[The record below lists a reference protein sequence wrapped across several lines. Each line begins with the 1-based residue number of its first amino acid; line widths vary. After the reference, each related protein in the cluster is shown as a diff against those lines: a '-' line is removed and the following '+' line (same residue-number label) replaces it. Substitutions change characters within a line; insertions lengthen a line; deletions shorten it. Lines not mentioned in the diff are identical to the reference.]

1 MISLPIS
8 VLSTK
13 IENFIPIATIKEH
26 QQFCKNFLNS
36 YHSFKKKKTGD
47 KEKNKFQFEEEFFQT
62 QKKQNQEEIM
72 KWFSNLTEEERIKI
86 CTIKNKWLI
95 NLLLQL
101 YLITTTFDVVNFKP
115 IYEMENLF
123 KDQKNFSHEED
134 DSYNNNNI

>member
-13 IENFIPIATIKEH
+13 IESFISLSTIKEH

-36 YHSFKKKKTGD
+36 YHSFEKKKTGD
-47 KEKNKFQFEEEFFQT
+47 KEKNKFKFEEEFFQT

-72 KWFSNLTEEERIKI
+72 KWFSNLKEEERIKI

-101 YLITTTFDVVNFKP
+101 YLVTTTFDVVN
-115 IYEMENLF
+115 
-123 KDQKNFSHEED
+123 
-134 DSYNNNNI
+134 